1 LVNIHISNNF
11 DSPSMLHSYLDDLN
25 LLDPGHLRP
34 QWDAYF
40 MVGAFIL

>member
-25 LLDPGHLRP
+25 LLDPSHLRP